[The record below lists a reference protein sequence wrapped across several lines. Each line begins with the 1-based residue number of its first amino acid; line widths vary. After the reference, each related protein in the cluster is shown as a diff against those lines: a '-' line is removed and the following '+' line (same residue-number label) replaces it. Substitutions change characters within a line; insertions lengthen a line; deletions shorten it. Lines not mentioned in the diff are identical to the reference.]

1 MEVSIL
7 LAQKIVAMALMGIIG
22 YVIVRNGLFR
32 VQDSQV
38 LSKLVVY
45 VISPCLIVNS
55 FQIEYSS
62 SKAKGLILA
71 FVISFLIHLLL
82 IAIAWILGKVFRLNN
97 VDKASIIYSNAGN
110 LVVPLVQGILGV
122 EWVFYASA
130 YIMAQSIFIWSQG
143 TSLLCNEKG
152 INLKKIFTNPNVIAV
167 LLGCAMFFTKISLPA
182 IVGDCVSGVAAMIA
196 PASMMV
202 IGMLLADVNLKK
214 LFSQKRPYVVCFFRL
229 IFVPFIVIVLSRIT
243 GVLSLH
249 ADAEN
254 IMMVVLLATMAPV
267 ASMVTQIS
275 QVYGGDGVYAS
286 ALNVMSVLLC
296 IVTMPLM
303 LLFYEWI

>member
-82 IAIAWILGKVFRLNN
+82 IAIAWILGIVFRLNN
-97 VDKASIIYSNAGN
+97 VDKASII
-110 LVVPLVQGILGV
+110 
-122 EWVFYASA
+122 
-130 YIMAQSIFIWSQG
+130 
-143 TSLLCNEKG
+143 
-152 INLKKIFTNPNVIAV
+152 
-167 LLGCAMFFTKISLPA
+167 
-182 IVGDCVSGVAAMIA
+182 
-196 PASMMV
+196 
-202 IGMLLADVNLKK
+202 
-214 LFSQKRPYVVCFFRL
+214 
-229 IFVPFIVIVLSRIT
+229 
-243 GVLSLH
+243 
-249 ADAEN
+249 
-254 IMMVVLLATMAPV
+254 
-267 ASMVTQIS
+267 
-275 QVYGGDGVYAS
+275 
-286 ALNVMSVLLC
+286 
-296 IVTMPLM
+296 
-303 LLFYEWI
+303 